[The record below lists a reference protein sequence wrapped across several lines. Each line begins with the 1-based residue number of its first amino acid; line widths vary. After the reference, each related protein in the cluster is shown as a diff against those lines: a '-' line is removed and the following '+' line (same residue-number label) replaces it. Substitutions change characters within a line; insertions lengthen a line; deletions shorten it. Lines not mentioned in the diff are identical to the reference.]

1 MTLLTQAQKQALRAH
16 IEASQDLATHLSNSD
31 YSAIA
36 DALNAASNPAF
47 VVWRTSVPVEEYRD
61 ALVFT
66 EVDQLTVGKSRI
78 WEWITGNMTLPLE
91 TGKSAVRQG
100 LADCWASNSAT
111 RPALIALAKRT
122 ATRAEG
128 VLATGTGSDA
138 APGGLA
144 WEGEISVFDVGP
156 ILEA

>member
-1 MTLLTQAQKQALRAH
+1 MALTQAQKQALRAH
-16 IEASQDLATHLSNSD
+16 IEASQDLATHLANSD

-47 VVWRTSVPVEEYRD
+47 VVWRTSVPVAEYRD
-61 ALVFT
+61 ALVWT
-66 EVDQLTVGKSRI
+66 EVDGLTGGKPRI
-78 WEWITGNMTLPLE
+78 WEWLTGNLTLPLE
-91 TGKSAVRQG
+91 TSKAAVRQG

-111 RPALIALAKRT
+111 RPALLALAKRT

-138 APGGLA
+138 APGDLVF
-144 WEGEISVFDVGP
+144 EGAISGYDIGG
-156 ILEA
+156 ILSA